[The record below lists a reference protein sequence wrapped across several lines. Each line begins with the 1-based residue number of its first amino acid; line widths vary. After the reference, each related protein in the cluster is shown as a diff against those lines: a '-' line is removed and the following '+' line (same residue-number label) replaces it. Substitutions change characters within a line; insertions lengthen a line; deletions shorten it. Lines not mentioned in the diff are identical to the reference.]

1 MKQLNLEFFDIFECI
16 GSDCSDNCCRSWS
29 IDIDPDTAEIYR
41 NIKGAFGD
49 RLRESLTENN
59 GKCYIRLND
68 QGKCPLLNKEGLCEV
83 YRELEPDKMSET
95 CKTYPRISWYHGD
108 ILFRGL
114 TISCPEVARMV
125 LSHSDSINFSFGEA
139 ETGVIPAPD
148 ENWSLFNIL
157 IDGMITSVRIMQN
170 RDLSIFT
177 RMRLLVSFNDMLQSA
192 LDADNDE
199 ECRILLDAF
208 SDPAQLAILS
218 QEVSESKTNLVA
230 LFTFVVHFYKNI
242 PSLRVAPNM
251 LGYLTALPDTMGFL
265 NSLLQR
271 MPAEDFLDD
280 VSLDSYALRYE
291 QYAVY
296 YLTRYY
302 MDAYTKDRKL
312 DKIIANFIYLFCLHR
327 IFAFGLYHKRGYQRL
342 SLDDLIPIYTEISRF
357 LEHND
362 LNSNALYEIFSDAD
376 MTDSTFLFSLI

>member
-1 MKQLNLEFFDIFECI
+1 MKQLNLEFFDTFECI
-16 GSDCSDNCCRSWS
+16 GSDCPDNCCRSWT

-41 NIKGAFGD
+41 NTNSAFGD
-49 RLRESLTENN
+49 RLRESLTEKD

-83 YRELEPDKMSET
+83 YRELGPDKMSET
-95 CKTYPRISWYHGD
+95 CKIYPRISWWHGD
-108 ILFRGL
+108 ILFHGL

-125 LSHSDSINFSFGEA
+125 LSHRDSINFSFAEA
-139 ETGVIPAPD
+139 ENGVTPAPNQ
-148 ENWSLFNIL
+148 NWPLFNIL
-157 IDGMITSVRIMQN
+157 INGMITSVRIIQN

-177 RMRLLVSFNDMLQSA
+177 RLRLLVSFNDMLQSA

-208 SDPAQLAILS
+208 SDPAQLSILS
-218 QEVSESKTNLVA
+218 EEVSESQTNLVS
-230 LFTFVVHFYKNI
+230 LFTFVLHFYKNI
-242 PSLRVAPNM
+242 GSLRVSPNM
-251 LGYLTALPDTMGFL
+251 QGYLNDLSDTMAFC
-265 NSLLQR
+265 NSLSQS

-280 VSLDSYALRYE
+280 VSLDSYTLRYE

-302 MDAYTKDRKL
+302 MNAYEKDGKL
-312 DKIIANFIYLFCLHR
+312 DKIIANFIYLLCLHR
-327 IFAFGLYHKRGYQRL
+327 IFAFGLWHKKKGGRL

-357 LEHND
+357 WEHNT
-362 LNSNALYEIFSDAD
+362 LNSNALYQIFSDSDMAD
-376 MTDSTFLFSLI
+376 NTFLFSLI

>member
-1 MKQLNLEFFDIFECI
+1 MKQLNFEFFDTFECI
-16 GSDCSDNCCRSWS
+16 GSDCPDNCCRSWT

-41 NIKGAFGD
+41 NTNSAFGD
-49 RLRESLTENN
+49 RLRESLTEKD

-83 YRELEPDKMSET
+83 YRELGPDKMSQT
-95 CKTYPRISWYHGD
+95 CKTYPRISWWHGD
-108 ILFRGL
+108 ILFHGL

-125 LSHSDSINFSFGEA
+125 LSHRDSINFSFAEA
-139 ETGVIPAPD
+139 ENGVTPAPNQ
-148 ENWSLFNIL
+148 NWPLFNIL
-157 IDGMITSVRIMQN
+157 INGMITSVRIMQN

-208 SDPAQLAILS
+208 SDPAQLSILS
-218 QEVSESKTNLVA
+218 QEVSESQTNLVS

-242 PSLRVAPNM
+242 PSLRVGPNI
-251 LGYLTALPDTMGFL
+251 LGYLTDLPDTMGFC
-265 NSLLQR
+265 NSLLQS
-271 MPAEDFLDD
+271 PQAEDFLDD
-280 VSLDSYALRYE
+280 VTLDSYALRYE

-327 IFAFGLYHKRGYQRL
+327 IFVFGLYHKKGSQRL
-342 SLDDLIPIYTEISRF
+342 RLDDLIPIYTEISRF

-362 LNSNALYEIFSDAD
+362 LNSNALYEIFSDSN

>member
-41 NIKGAFGD
+41 NTKGAFGD

-59 GKCYIRLND
+59 GKCYIRLNG
-68 QGKCPLLNKEGLCEV
+68 QGKCPLLNKDGLCEV
-83 YRELEPDKMSET
+83 YRELGPDKMSET

-108 ILFRGL
+108 ILFCGL
-114 TISCPEVARMV
+114 TISCSEVARMV

>member
-1 MKQLNLEFFDIFECI
+1 MKQLNLEFYDTFECI
-16 GSDCSDNCCRSWS
+16 GSDCPDNCCRSWF
-29 IDIDPDTAEIYR
+29 IDIDPNTAEIYH
-41 NIKGAFGD
+41 NTKGAFGD
-49 RLRESLTENN
+49 RLRESLIEND

-83 YRELEPDKMSET
+83 YRELGPDKMSET

-108 ILFRGL
+108 ILFHGL

-125 LSHSDSINFSFGEA
+125 LSHRDPINFSFAEA
-139 ETGVIPAPD
+139 ETGIAPAPNQ
-148 ENWSLFNIL
+148 NWPLFNIL

-170 RDLSIFT
+170 RELSIFT

-192 LDADNDE
+192 LDADNNE

-208 SDPAQLAILS
+208 SDPAQLSILS
-218 QEVSESKTNLVA
+218 QEVSESQTNLVS

-251 LGYLTALPDTMGFL
+251 QGYLTDLPDTMGFC
-265 NSLLQR
+265 NSLLMSPQ
-271 MPAEDFLDD
+271 AEDFLDD
-280 VSLDSYALRYE
+280 VTLDSYALRYE

-302 MDAYTKDRKL
+302 MDAYTKDGKL
-312 DKIIANFIYLFCLHR
+312 NKIIANFIYLFCLHR
-327 IFAFGLYHKRGYQRL
+327 IFAFGLYHKKGERL
-342 SLDDLIPIYTEISRF
+342 SLDDLIPIYTEISRSW
-357 LEHND
+357 EHNN
-362 LNSNALYEIFSDAD
+362 LNSNALYKIFSDSD